1 MSWLWTNLILW
12 CSLIWLPWLMCHLLG
27 NEARPKKN
35 IIVGVTLP
43 YEAQADPAVEEL
55 LASYQKQLRQA
66 AWLLTVP
73 ALPCLFLRSAGLS
86 MTLWFIWIIAA
97 CVVPTVPYVRCN
109 RALAR
114 LKEERGWKRQSGE
127 PAVID
132 LKAAAEKTRW
142 LSPLWFLPPFLV
154 SLVPLLFQRA
164 LWWLWLLNAGI
175 TALFYVCYRFLYR
188 DRSEVVDA
196 NTARTAALTRIRR
209 YNWGKAWLICAWA
222 TGAFSLGLWLTL
234 DHVWLCMAVILLYSL
249 VLCLAVLSIEM
260 QVRRLQE
267 KLTAGSGRDFFV
279 DEDEHWIWGML
290 YFNPNDSHL
299 LVNARVGMNATFN
312 FARRSAQVIAALVLA
327 LLLACPLIGVWLM
340 GMEKAPVELSVTD
353 TAIVGSHFGSRYTVP
368 LSEIESAELLE
379 ELPPMSRVAGT
390 ALSGAKTG
398 TWTSDGW
405 GRFTCCIDPG
415 SGPWLLLRTGDGQ
428 VFLFG
433 GGDLAAVNEAA
444 AALGLP

>member
-175 TALFYVCYRFLYR
+175 TALFYVCYRFPP
-188 DRSEVVDA
+188 VQ
-196 NTARTAALTRIRR
+196 
-209 YNWGKAWLICAWA
+209 
-222 TGAFSLGLWLTL
+222 LGQGVAHLRLGHRGLQPGTVA
-234 DHVWLCMAVILLYSL
+234 DPGP
-249 VLCLAVLSIEM
+249 CLAVH
-260 QVRRLQE
+260 
-267 KLTAGSGRDFFV
+267 GGD
-279 DEDEHWIWGML
+279 
-290 YFNPNDSHL
+290 P
-299 LVNARVGMNATFN
+299 
-312 FARRSAQVIAALVLA
+312 A
-327 LLLACPLIGVWLM
+327 LLPG
-340 GMEKAPVELSVTD
+340 
-353 TAIVGSHFGSRYTVP
+353 P
-368 LSEIESAELLE
+368 LSGGAEH
-379 ELPPMSRVAGT
+379 RDAGP
-390 ALSGAKTG
+390 AA
-398 TWTSDGW
+398 
-405 GRFTCCIDPG
+405 PG
-415 SGPWLLLRTGDGQ
+415 ETHRRQRAGLLR
-428 VFLFG
+428 
-433 GGDLAAVNEAA
+433 
-444 AALGLP
+444 

>member
-114 LKEERGWKRQSGE
+114 LKEERGWKRQGGE

-142 LSPLWFLPPFLV
+142 ISPLWFLPPFLV
-154 SLVPLLFQRA
+154 SLVPLLFMAGAVVAVAAERRDHGPLLRLLPGFCTGTARRWWTPIQRA
-164 LWWLWLLNAGI
+164 PPPSPESAG
-175 TALFYVCYRFLYR
+175 T
-188 DRSEVVDA
+188 
-196 NTARTAALTRIRR
+196 
-209 YNWGKAWLICAWA
+209 
-222 TGAFSLGLWLTL
+222 TGA
-234 DHVWLCMAVILLYSL
+234 
-249 VLCLAVLSIEM
+249 
-260 QVRRLQE
+260 RR
-267 KLTAGSGRDFFV
+267 GS
-279 DEDEHWIWGML
+279 
-290 YFNPNDSHL
+290 
-299 LVNARVGMNATFN
+299 
-312 FARRSAQVIAALVLA
+312 SA
-327 LLLACPLIGVWLM
+327 PGPP
-340 GMEKAPVELSVTD
+340 GP
-353 TAIVGSHFGSRYTVP
+353 
-368 LSEIESAELLE
+368 SAWDC
-379 ELPPMSRVAGT
+379 G
-390 ALSGAKTG
+390 
-398 TWTSDGW
+398 
-405 GRFTCCIDPG
+405 
-415 SGPWLLLRTGDGQ
+415 
-428 VFLFG
+428 
-433 GGDLAAVNEAA
+433 
-444 AALGLP
+444 